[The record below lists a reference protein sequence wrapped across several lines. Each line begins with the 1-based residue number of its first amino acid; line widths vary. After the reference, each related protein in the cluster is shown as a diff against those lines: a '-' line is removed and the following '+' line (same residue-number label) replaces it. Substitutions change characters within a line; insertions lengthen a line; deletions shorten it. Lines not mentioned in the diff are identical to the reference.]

1 MAWLDRFQRRHRW
14 AAFPIGVLYKFFDDQ
29 GSYLAAL
36 ITYYG
41 FVSLFPLLLLLASI
55 LGFVLSGDPD
65 LQNRILD
72 SAIGQFPIVGTELGR
87 PGGLQGNT
95 AAVLVGAIVAIYGAL
110 GVAQALQ
117 HAMNTMWAVPRN
129 RRPNPLLSRLRGL
142 VLLGLGGLTV
152 LATTVLNTLGSAA
165 EAVFD
170 TRLDR
175 GVTLLAAVAAVVLN
189 TAVFVVAFRLATARA
204 LEPGQVLRGAVLAA
218 LFWQLLQR
226 FGKTYAERLLDDT
239 SLYGAFAF
247 VLGLLAWLY
256 LAALGVVL
264 AAEVN
269 VVRAKRLYPR
279 ALLTPFTDDVQL
291 TPADETVY
299 TDVATAQRLKGVQTI
314 EVSFTDPTLEIELP
328 DRHGADHDQPD
339 HNAPDHNEPGHN
351 APDRDRGRSA

>member
-1 MAWLDRFQRRHRW
+1 MAWLDRFQRRHPW

-55 LGFVLSGDPD
+55 LGFVLSGDTA

-72 SAIGQFPIVGTELGR
+72 SAIGQFPILGTELGR

-95 AAVLVGAIVAIYGAL
+95 AAVVVGALVALYGAL

-165 EAVFD
+165 EAVFG

-189 TAVFVVAFRLATARA
+189 TLVFTVAFRLATARS
-204 LEPGQVLRGAVLAA
+204 LRVGQVLRGAVLAA

-226 FGKTYAERLLDDT
+226 FGKAYAERLLDNS

-256 LAALGVVL
+256 LAALGVVF
-264 AAEVN
+264 AVEVN

-279 ALLTPFTDDVQL
+279 ALLTPFTDAVQL
-291 TPADETVY
+291 TRADEAVY
-299 TDVATAQRLKGVQTI
+299 TDAATAQRLKGFQTI
-314 EVSFTDPTLEIELP
+314 EVSFNDPTLELDIP
-328 DRHGADHDQPD
+328 DRPDPETPASGGGPGGATPS
-339 HNAPDHNEPGHN
+339 AGPG
-351 APDRDRGRSA
+351 AGPTR